1 MSFLEPLLLL
11 AMPLIGLPIVIH
23 MLNQRRHKTAP
34 WAARQFVLQASNM
47 GRGMAAMRHWIVLA
61 LRTLAIAALIFAIS
75 RPLAS
80 RVPGLGFLGSQR
92 AQVIVV
98 DRSPSMAIR
107 DSATGLTWR
116 EAGLSQ
122 LQDHLRTVGGRQFL
136 CQSLASQPISVNG
149 AELTGML
156 ETTVTGTQSNIP
168 ELVEQSLEYI
178 DSQAIGPSDI
188 WVCTDRQS
196 SDWRLD
202 SGRWNR
208 IREQLESMPE
218 VKLHFITPDP
228 STEFNLAVSTDNVKL
243 IREEDKQFVYLD
255 FSVQQTS
262 GQIQQRS
269 IPVHVQ
275 VAGIERNVDI
285 QMVAGDYKYQQLKI
299 EVPTELAQGSGVVRL
314 PLDSNEVDNQFYFSF
329 SQQPAHNS
337 VVVSDNRDI
346 ANLLELVCATPFE
359 PNTVAQ
365 CNVLPVSGQAEI
377 DWQNTALV
385 VWHAAL
391 PTGPVAEQMTNFI
404 ADGGRVVFLPVDSIG
419 GQAELFGVRWGAWEG
434 QELDFTRSAVV
445 GSTESQVLYSS
456 SANGSAQPS
465 KFQVAQWRTQ
475 DDLLATDDSGRQL
488 PLESIVCSRR
498 CGIESSTASM
508 LASFEDGQP
517 MLVRAATDSGGVY
530 FLCTTPDEANSSF
543 TDDGIALYVM
553 FQRALEKGAS
563 AMGKSK
569 QLVTGSTTIK
579 DSHLW
584 VPLEL
589 NQSVVAEDQ
598 RAYFAGVYEKDGEVI
613 AINRPVSEDSAGTI
627 DPAAI
632 TKVLGEDSFDLVTT
646 SASSLAGLTNEIW
659 KLFVIVMVIALI
671 AEGWFSLPTKRSKVA
686 TEASA

>member
-314 PLDSNEVDNQFYFSF
+314 PLDGNEVDNQFYFSF

-488 PLESIVCSRR
+488 PLKSIVCSRR

>member
-243 IREEDKQFVYLD
+243 IREEGKQFVYLD

-314 PLDSNEVDNQFYFSF
+314 PLDGNEVDNQFYFSF

-671 AEGWFSLPTKRSKVA
+671 AEGWFSLPTKRSNVA

>member
-314 PLDSNEVDNQFYFSF
+314 PLDGNEVDNQFYFSF